1 MPDNNISSNKR
12 IAKNT
17 LLLYVR
23 MLLLM
28 AVSLYTSRIVL
39 ATLGIEDYGLY
50 NVVGGVVSM
59 FTFISMAMGNS
70 TNRFITFA
78 LGKGDQEE
86 LKSVVSAACVIHWA
100 LAFLILILAET
111 IGLWFLH
118 CKMVIP
124 EGRMVAAE
132 WVYQFSII
140 ACMVSIVSVP
150 YNAMIIAHEKM
161 GAFAFISILDAVLKL
176 LIVYLIQITGF
187 DKLVTYAAL
196 ILCVNI
202 LDRIIYQ
209 VYCVRHFEEARKI
222 KFTTKFPQFKEM
234 TSFAGWSMI
243 GNLIFLGY
251 TQGVNILLNMFFGP
265 AVNAARGV
273 AFQVQGA
280 MKGFVTNFQTAL
292 NPQII
297 KSYAQKDYKR
307 QIQLIFSSSKFSYFL
322 TLCMMLPVFI
332 EAEGILSIW
341 LKEVPAYSA
350 IFLRLVLLIS
360 LISPL
365 ENPIGVANDATG
377 DIKKYQM
384 TVGCFNVFIVILA
397 YVALKLGF
405 EPYSV
410 FVVQLVIS
418 GLVMI
423 IRVLIVKKKIQMSFR
438 EYFVRVLLV
447 LLAVTV
453 ISSILP
459 ATLHYIYPS
468 QTVARLLLNCF
479 VSVVSA
485 AACSFFIGMN
495 NHERRFIIDR
505 IRQVLVK
512 VRIVKQD

>member
-1 MPDNNISSNKR
+1 MPDNLSSNKR

-28 AVSLYTSRIVL
+28 AVSLYTSRVVL

-70 TNRFITFA
+70 TNRYITFA
-78 LGKGDQEE
+78 LGKGDKEE

-100 LAFLILILAET
+100 LAILILILAET

-118 CKMVIP
+118 YKMVIP

-140 ACMVSIVSVP
+140 ACMVSIISVP

-176 LIVYLIQITGF
+176 LIVYLIQITGH
-187 DKLVTYAAL
+187 DKLIIYAAL

-202 LDRIIYQ
+202 LDRVIYQ
-209 VYCVRHFEEARKI
+209 VYCIRHFEEARNI

-297 KSYAQKDYKR
+297 KSYAQKDYQR

-322 TLCMMLPVFI
+322 TLCMVLPVFI
-332 EAEGILSIW
+332 EAEGILNIW
-341 LKEVPAYSA
+341 LKEVPEYSA

-377 DIKKYQM
+377 DIKKYQV
-384 TVGCFNVFIVILA
+384 TVGCFNVFIIILA

-410 FVVQLVIS
+410 FVVQLVVS

-423 IRVLIVKKKIQMSFR
+423 VRVLIVKKKIQMSFR
-438 EYFVRVLLV
+438 DYFAKVLLV

-453 ISSILP
+453 VSSILP
-459 ATLHYIYPS
+459 ASLHFIYPS
-468 QTVARLLLNCF
+468 NSIIHLLFNCF
-479 VSVVSA
+479 VGVLSA
-485 AACSFFIGMN
+485 ASCSFFIGMN
-495 NHERRFIIDR
+495 SHERKFIVDR
-505 IRQVLVK
+505 MRQVLVK
-512 VRIVKQD
+512 IRIAKQN